1 MIRTITVEA
10 RNSVMNAEDMVPR
23 LADGLARLRADLPPN
38 HFIEYDGV
46 VAESKEAQAALQANA
61 PLCLG
66 MILILLVTL
75 FNSYRR
81 PVIIMLT
88 APLIII
94 GVVIGLFVMRATFGF
109 MEILGIYALAGIIMN
124 NAIVLINRFD
134 IERADP
140 DKSDFDAIV
149 SASMRRLRPIL
160 MTMGTTVIGL
170 MPLIIGRDALFYG
183 MSSVIAFGLAVG
195 TILTLGVTPVLY
207 SLFFRIRY
215 QPRSPS

>member
-1 MIRTITVEA
+1 MSRIDELSDTLIIGDRKKDELYGRIFVVSAFGGITNLLLEHKKTGENGVYA
-10 RNSVMNAEDMVPR
+10 AFVNNQSHHGWHDALDRV
-23 LADGLARLRADLPPN
+23 ADAM
-38 HFIEYDGV
+38 
-46 VAESKEAQAALQANA
+46 KEAH
-61 PLCLG
+61 
-66 MILILLVTL
+66 
-75 FNSYRR
+75 FK
-81 PVIIMLT
+81 
-88 APLIII
+88 
-94 GVVIGLFVMRATFGF
+94 
-109 MEILGIYALAGIIMN
+109 
-124 NAIVLINRFD
+124 VLDNPAD
-134 IERADP
+134 IERADA

-215 QPRSPS
+215 QPRSQS